1 MRKFLS
7 IIGVRPQFVKAAM
20 VCAAVERFNQT
31 APPQDRIQHLLLN
44 TGQHYDFEMAEVFF
58 QQLPLPAPDFDLG
71 VGSGSHGAQTAAM
84 LQGIEEILV
93 QEKPDFVIVYGDTN
107 STLAGALA
115 AVKLHIPVAHVESG
129 LRSFNRLMPE
139 EINRL
144 VADHVSD
151 VLLCPTYAAVEQL
164 AREGVVSNVHFCG
177 DVMLDAV
184 REFAPLAAQQSQA
197 LDTLGLTPRQF
208 ILVTIHRAENTD
220 SLPRM
225 EELADTLCR
234 LDRPTVFAMHPR
246 LRAKLD
252 CEPEYRDLKK
262 RLFSAQHLRILAP
275 LPYLDML
282 QLEANAQLVMTDS
295 GGVQKEAYFL
305 GTPCLTL
312 RDETEWTETLQSG
325 WNRVVGTSPEKI
337 LPLVQS
343 LWSNNGASPESRPA
357 LQAFGDGAASDRI
370 IEILQETCSTRSN
383 SLQHA

>member
-93 QEKPDFVIVYGDTN
+93 REKPDFVIVYGDTN

-129 LRSFNRLMPE
+129 LRSFNRQMPE

-164 AREGVVSNVHFCG
+164 AREGIVSNVHFCG

-184 REFAPLAAQQSQA
+184 REFAPLAAQQSSA
-197 LDTLGLTPRQF
+197 LDTLGLSPRQF

-252 CEPEYRDLKK
+252 CEPEYRDLKR
-262 RLFSAQHLRILAP
+262 RLFSAKHLRILAP

-337 LPLVQS
+337 LPLVES

>member
-1 MRKFLS
+1 
-7 IIGVRPQFVKAAM
+7 
-20 VCAAVERFNQT
+20 
-31 APPQDRIQHLLLN
+31 
-44 TGQHYDFEMAEVFF
+44 
-58 QQLPLPAPDFDLG
+58 
-71 VGSGSHGAQTAAM
+71 
-84 LQGIEEILV
+84 
-93 QEKPDFVIVYGDTN
+93 
-107 STLAGALA
+107 
-115 AVKLHIPVAHVESG
+115 
-129 LRSFNRLMPE
+129 
-139 EINRL
+139 
-144 VADHVSD
+144 
-151 VLLCPTYAAVEQL
+151 
-164 AREGVVSNVHFCG
+164 
-177 DVMLDAV
+177 
-184 REFAPLAAQQSQA
+184 
-197 LDTLGLTPRQF
+197 
-208 ILVTIHRAENTD
+208 
-220 SLPRM
+220 M

-252 CEPEYRDLKK
+252 CEPEYRDLKR
-262 RLFSAQHLRILAP
+262 RLFSAPHLRILAP

-370 IEILQETCSTRSN
+370 IEILQETCSTRSD